1 MATLVAADYAVIAI
15 SLIISSG
22 IGVYYWLT
30 GGKQKSTEEY
40 FMADRSMRVAPVA
53 IGLMVSYLS
62 AVSLLGVS
70 SENYVYGTQYA
81 VINLSYGLATP
92 FVVYL
97 YMPVFFK
104 VGTASAFEYL
114 QKRFGKAA
122 RMVVSFAFMLQ
133 LLLYSGVVLYA
144 PALAL
149 EATTGIST
157 TASVIGI
164 GLVCTFYSTIGGIKA
179 VLITD
184 VFQSLLMLIAV
195 ILVIATAAVDI
206 GGLDRIWEIA
216 RDGSRIEFDNI
227 SMDPT
232 VRHTWWSLTFG
243 GFFTY
248 LSLYGTNQV
257 QVQRMLT
264 IKDVKDAQTAIW
276 WSWPL
281 SSLMSLSLCF
291 SGLAIYA
298 RYRNCDPL
306 VNGRINSY
314 DQLMPFY
321 VMDTLSVY
329 PGVPGLFIAGIF
341 SAGLSTISATV
352 NSLAAVILEDFIKP
366 LYRLRDKEIT
376 ATGSIIVSKI
386 LAIVV
391 GACCIAIAFMGHYL
405 GGLLQAAL
413 TIFGVIGGPVF
424 GTFTLG
430 MFTRLGNERGA
441 IVGLLTALVFS
452 LWIGF
457 GPKPPIPNKVDGNA
471 TDCADVAAY
480 YDYKE
485 SSDLHFEY
493 QQTANTSYFYLYRIS
508 YMWYCPL
515 GSLVS
520 FLVGWLFSWISNL
533 ILREEPKDVDPEL
546 FTPILASRL
555 RKKRPRDADKF
566 HSTVVLDT
574 IS

>member
-1 MATLVAADYAVIAI
+1 MATLVIADYAVIAI
-15 SLIISSG
+15 TMLISSG

-40 FMADRSMRVAPVA
+40 FMADRSMGVAPVA

-81 VINLSYGLATP
+81 VINISYGLATP
-92 FVVYL
+92 FVAYL

-104 VGTASAFEYL
+104 LGNASAFEYL
-114 QKRFGKAA
+114 YKRFGKAA
-122 RMVVSFAFMLQ
+122 RLAGSFAFILQ

-157 TASVIGI
+157 TASVIGM

-179 VLITD
+179 VLVTD
-184 VFQSLLMLIAV
+184 IFQSLLMLIAV
-195 ILVIATAAVDI
+195 ILVIVTAAVNV
-206 GGLDRIWEIA
+206 GGLDQIWEIA
-216 RDGSRIEFDNI
+216 RQGSRIEFDSI

-264 IKDVKDAQTAIW
+264 IKNVKDAQTAIW

-281 SSLMSLSLCF
+281 SSLMSLGLCF
-291 SGLAIYA
+291 AGLAIYTK
-298 RYRNCDPL
+298 YRDCDPL
-306 VNGRINSY
+306 QAGRINSY
-314 DQLMPFY
+314 DQLMPLY
-321 VMDTLSVY
+321 VMDMLSEY

-352 NSLAAVILEDFIKP
+352 NSLAAVMLEDFIKP
-366 LYRLRDKEIT
+366 VYRFRGKEIT

-386 LAIVV
+386 LAFIV
-391 GACCIAIAFMGHYL
+391 GIACIGLAFMGRFL

-413 TIFGVIGGPVF
+413 TIFGVVGGPVF
-424 GTFTLG
+424 GMFTLG
-430 MFTRLGNERGA
+430 MFTRLGNQKGA
-441 IVGLLTALVFS
+441 IIGLLISLVFS

-457 GPKPPIPNKVDGNA
+457 GQPKPPIPNKVNVTA
-471 TDCADVAAY
+471 LNCSYADAY
-480 YDYKE
+480 YDHEK
-485 SSDLHFEY
+485 SSNLHFEY
-493 QQTANTSYFYLYRIS
+493 QQNNNDSYFYLYRIS

-515 GSLVS
+515 GSLIS
-520 FLVGWLFSWISNL
+520 FVVGWISSWILNL
-533 ILREEPKDVDPEL
+533 IPRKESKNTQPEL
-546 FTPILASRL
+546 FTP
-555 RKKRPRDADKF
+555 
-566 HSTVVLDT
+566 T
-574 IS
+574 

>member
-1 MATLVAADYAVIAI
+1 MANLVAADYAVII
-15 SLIISSG
+15 ITMIISSG
-22 IGVYYWLT
+22 IGVYYWLS
-30 GGKQKSTEEY
+30 GGKQKSMEEY
-40 FMADRSMRVAPVA
+40 FMADRSMQMLPVA
-53 IGLMVSYLS
+53 IGLTVSYIS

-81 VINLSYGLATP
+81 VINISYGLATP

-104 VGTASAFEYL
+104 IGKASAFEYL
-114 QKRFGKAA
+114 HKRFGKAA
-122 RMVVSFAFMLQ
+122 RMAGSFAFTLQ

-184 VFQSLLMLIAV
+184 VFQSLLMLIAI
-195 ILVIATAAVDI
+195 ILVIITAAMNV
-206 GGLDRIWEIA
+206 GGLDKIWEIA
-216 RDGSRIEFDNI
+216 RQGSRIEFDSI

-264 IKDVKDAQTAIW
+264 IKNVKHAQSAIW
-276 WSWPL
+276 ISWPL
-281 SSLMSLSLCF
+281 SSLMSLGLCF
-291 SGLAIYA
+291 TGLAIYT

-306 VNGRINSY
+306 ESGRIGSY
-314 DQLMPFY
+314 DQLMPLY
-321 VMDTLSVY
+321 VMDMLSAY

-366 LYRLRDKEIT
+366 ICRLWNKEIT
-376 ATGSIIVSKI
+376 ATGSIIISKI
-386 LAIVV
+386 LAVIV
-391 GACCIAIAFMGHYL
+391 GISCIGLAFMGHFL

-413 TIFGVIGGPVF
+413 TIFGVVGGPVF
-424 GTFTLG
+424 GMFTLG
-430 MFTRLGNERGA
+430 MFTRLGNQRGA
-441 IVGLLTALVFS
+441 IVGLLTSLVFS

-457 GPKPPIPNKVDGNA
+457 GQPKPPIPNKVDITSNCSNA
-471 TDCADVAAY
+471 TH
-480 YDYKE
+480 YDYEE
-485 SSDLHFEY
+485 SSNLHFEY
-493 QQTANTSYFYLYRIS
+493 QQSNNDSYFYLYRIS

-515 GSLVS
+515 GSVLS
-520 FLVGWLFSWISNL
+520 FGVGWIFSWISNL
-533 ILREEPKDVDPEL
+533 ILNEEPQDIDPDL
-546 FTPILASRL
+546 FTPILASKL
-555 RKKRPRDADKF
+555 HKKRLKNSNEY
-566 HSTVVLDT
+566 HSTVILDT